1 MGSRK
6 LPGRSRLQL
15 PRHRRRTPISNR
27 PPLTLPTLVL
37 PPSSSR
43 VRALLVQPW
52 TLPASTSVRP
62 RPPASPSP
70 HPPATGLPRP
80 TLPTLVD
87 LVDLVDL
94 ALEASAPPSTR
105 APRPPSTRARAAPT
119 LTRAP
124 AAAPV
129 PPPAICQ
136 IWLPWSWVS
145 CALRSQTQ

>member
-1 MGSRK
+1 MG
-6 LPGRSRLQL
+6 
-15 PRHRRRTPISNR
+15 
-27 PPLTLPTLVL
+27 
-37 PPSSSR
+37 
-43 VRALLVQPW
+43 VQPW

-62 RPPASPSP
+62 RPLACPSP

-80 TLPTLVD
+80 TLPTLVDLAD

-105 APRPPSTRARAAPT
+105 APRPPSTRARAPPT

-129 PPPAICQ
+129 PPPARWRIRGPD
-136 IWLPWSWVS
+136 LGSV
-145 CALRSQTQ
+145 A

>member
-43 VRALLVQPW
+43 VRALSVQPW
-52 TLPASTSVRP
+52 TLPASTLAQP
-62 RPPASPSP
+62 RQPASPSP

-87 LVDLVDL
+87 LVDL

-105 APRPPSTRARAAPT
+105 APLPPLTRVRAPPT

-129 PPPAICQ
+129 PPPAMCQ
-136 IWLPWSWVS
+136 IWLP
-145 CALRSQTQ
+145 